1 MVGAGA
7 FLRWASFGSGI
18 RKKRHPFN
26 GAFSRRGQ
34 TAACR
39 YNDPGNGRPAHQLSD
54 TLNQPERLKVQEGE
68 RKRKIWFEQIEWSRP
83 SLGTREASR
92 LRNDVG
98 FAKRKWPFKNA
109 LKIYMLSITVFKYF
123 LILVTLKVG

>member
-26 GAFSRRGQ
+26 GAFSPRGQ
-34 TAACR
+34 TAGCR

-54 TLNQPERLKVQEGE
+54 TLNQPERLKVQAWYTRRREKE
-68 RKRKIWFEQIEWSRP
+68 RKWFEQNKGEEP
-83 SLGTREASR
+83 EEPQG
-92 LRNDVG
+92 
-98 FAKRKWPFKNA
+98 
-109 LKIYMLSITVFKYF
+109 
-123 LILVTLKVG
+123 

>member
-54 TLNQPERLKVQEGE
+54 TLNQPERLKVQAWYTRRREKE
-68 RKRKIWFEQIEWSRP
+68 RKWFEQNKGEEP
-83 SLGTREASR
+83 EEPQG
-92 LRNDVG
+92 
-98 FAKRKWPFKNA
+98 
-109 LKIYMLSITVFKYF
+109 
-123 LILVTLKVG
+123 